1 MTKKIIFGILFLVS
15 ALGWWAV
22 AQAADSAGD
31 MYFSNGVQ
39 KYLKGDM
46 DGAIQDLDVAM
57 SMDKGN
63 PKTKAFLV
71 KILVEKGTE
80 FYLRKDYNN
89 ALPYLTRAHELVP
102 EDNKVAQMYNLAD
115 EALHPKPVAVV
126 SYPAN
131 TPGGPVVS
139 ATGAMVQGSKND
151 EAMVGLFS
159 TFQKQQEKLIDTV
172 MGPQQILKE
181 MISSTDKERLQ
192 LFQNM
197 NEERK
202 KMIDILNKKD
212 ETMVSTFQESQDLM
226 RRTMTYGIIGF
237 VAVIVAVI
245 FFIYMIISYVSS
257 RREAVMMK
265 YQDKILGIIQ
275 EQNIALNQGQSRLM
289 LGNPEAA
296 GNPTISTREM
306 ISDTNPHVRAKGIE
320 VIEAELVKE
329 MDPEVAAKLLTPFL
343 GDPDNRVRAN
353 AAKALYDFDKE
364 RALDTL
370 REMAESDDKWM
381 RVSAAWAFGEIGSV
395 DTIEYLL
402 KLSEDSEYH
411 VKRRAIKALATI
423 LHSKGEFLPDEVK
436 QRIST
441 SLSKDKE
448 QGWVV

>member
-1 MTKKIIFGILFLVS
+1 MAKRMICGILFLS
-15 ALGWWAV
+15 TALGLWSV
-22 AQAADSAGD
+22 VGAADSAGD

-39 KYLKGDM
+39 KYLKGDL

-63 PKTKAFLV
+63 VKTKAFLV
-71 KILVEKGTE
+71 KILVERGTE

-102 EDNKVAQMYNLAD
+102 ADSKVAQMYNMAD

-126 SYPAN
+126 SSPAN
-131 TPGGPVVS
+131 VQGGTAASAPG
-139 ATGAMVQGSKND
+139 AIVQGSKND
-151 EAMVGLFS
+151 EVMVGLFS

-202 KMIDILNKKD
+202 KMIEILNKKD
-212 ETMVSTFQESQDLM
+212 ETMVTTFQESQNLM

-245 FFIYMIISYVSS
+245 FFIYLILSYVSS
-257 RREAVMMK
+257 RREAAMMK
-265 YQDKILGIIQ
+265 YQEKILGIIQ
-275 EQNIALNQGQSRLM
+275 EQNIALTQGQSRLM

-296 GNPTISTREM
+296 GNQTISTRAM
-306 ISDTNPHVRAKGIE
+306 IADTNPHVRAKGIE

-395 DTIEYLL
+395 DIIEYLI
-402 KLSEDSEYH
+402 KLSEDNEYH
-411 VKRRAIKALATI
+411 VKRRAIKGLTTI
-423 LHSKGEFLPDEVK
+423 LHTKGEFLSDEIK
-436 QRIST
+436 LKINT
-441 SLSKDKE
+441 FLTKEKE
-448 QGWVV
+448 QGWIV